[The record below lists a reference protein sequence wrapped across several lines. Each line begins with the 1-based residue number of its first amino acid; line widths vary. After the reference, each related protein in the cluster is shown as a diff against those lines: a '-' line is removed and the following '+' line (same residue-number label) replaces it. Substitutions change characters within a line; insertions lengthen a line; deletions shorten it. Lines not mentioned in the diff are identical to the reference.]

1 MENKKENRRKEG
13 VCRMKQ
19 ERRTLR
25 IEDEEEKKKKRSRI
39 KSRKRNRRKCCLAFK
54 EMMNDFLSEISIY

>member
-25 IEDEEEKKKKRSRI
+25 IEDEEEKKKKGRGLKVERETEENVAWHL
-39 KSRKRNRRKCCLAFK
+39 RK
-54 EMMNDFLSEISIY
+54 

>member
-1 MENKKENRRKEG
+1 
-13 VCRMKQ
+13 MKQ